1 MTHHLKVTLSSP
13 VPETS
18 LSATGVDAT
27 ASLGEQP
34 RVTLSAP
41 PLEGERAAN
50 GLAQLVLI
58 LVRLLHELLERQAM
72 RRAEA
77 GQLTEEELERVGTTL
92 MQQAAEIE
100 RIADLLDLK
109 PEDLNL
115 DLGPLGRLFN

>member
-1 MTHHLKVTLSSP
+1 MSSTVLDQPLSPAGSGSP
-13 VPETS
+13 A
-18 LSATGVDAT
+18 SATV
-27 ASLGEQP
+27 P
-34 RVTLSAP
+34 P
-41 PLEGERAAN
+41 PLTLTPPALSGERAAN

-77 GQLTEEELERVGTTL
+77 GHLTEEELDRVGATL

-100 RIADLLDLK
+100 RLAALLDLK

-115 DLGPLGRLFN
+115 DLGPLGRLFD

>member
-1 MTHHLKVTLSSP
+1 MTHTLKVTLTSAAPPESP
-13 VPETS
+13 VPS
-18 LSATGVDAT
+18 NLPGD
-27 ASLGEQP
+27 LGS
-34 RVTLSAP
+34 VP
-41 PLEGERAAN
+41 PLELTPTTLGGERTAN

-77 GQLTEEELERVGTTL
+77 GQLSDEELENVGHTL

-100 RIADLLDLK
+100 RLAALLDLK

-115 DLGPLGRLFN
+115 DLGPLGRLFD